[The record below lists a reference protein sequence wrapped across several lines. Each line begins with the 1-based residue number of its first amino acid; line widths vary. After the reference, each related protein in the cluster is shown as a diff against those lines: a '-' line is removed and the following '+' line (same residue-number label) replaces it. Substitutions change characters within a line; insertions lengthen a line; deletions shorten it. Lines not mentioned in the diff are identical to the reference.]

1 MKLTIDALACIFHQ
15 VNKSI
20 CEAVGDY
27 SQPEWDA
34 AEQWQK
40 DATLMS
46 VQFALEHPD
55 ATPKDQHDQWLDA
68 KLADGW
74 VFGEEKNTELKTHPC
89 LVDFNELPEHQRVK
103 DSALQSLVNQL
114 SPFLVA
120 KQTDANDGYVEAAP
134 IDAQVAS

>member
-68 KLADGW
+68 KLAAGTFEDAIY
-74 VFGEEKNTELKTHPC
+74 LID
-89 LVDFNELPEHQRVK
+89 L
-103 DSALQSLVNQL
+103 
-114 SPFLVA
+114 A
-120 KQTDANDGYVEAAP
+120 KKKILNSKPTLA
-134 IDAQVAS
+134 